1 MQWEISAKD
10 SSASAMHY
18 FLTACCIL
26 AVFASPPLI
35 PFLPPAHHGAD
46 TQGRSRDDMLEAYAA
61 EICAIAFTTRDPSV
75 LINAFG
81 PISYS
86 EFNERACDQAGT
98 DGVRLKVLGLYGMS
112 LSG

>member
-1 MQWEISAKD
+1 
-10 SSASAMHY
+10 MHY

-26 AVFASPPLI
+26 AVFASPTLI
-35 PFLPPAHHGAD
+35 SFLPPAHYGGDTRGA
-46 TQGRSRDDMLEAYAA
+46 TREDMLEAYAA

-86 EFNERACDQAGT
+86 ESNEWAWRPG
-98 DGVRLKVLGLYGMS
+98 KGLTRHV
-112 LSG
+112 